1 MRTEMSCLDVTRDVV
16 SRFFRVDMEGIEEFA
31 DILEWCKLDARVG
44 HSFAGWIFVF
54 CFLLP
59 IVCAIKSRFASLFLS
74 NPTAPCTFG
83 VAFIP

>member
-44 HSFAGWIFVF
+44 HSFAGWIFFFVF
-54 CFLLP
+54 CCRLYVL
-59 IVCAIKSRFASLFLS
+59 
-74 NPTAPCTFG
+74 
-83 VAFIP
+83 